1 MKMNCELPSL
11 DFRIF
16 LRSAQVEDALELYKV
31 KKVTCSLSQGVCLLT
46 QSQTSTS
53 SPRARPPP
61 PVRSPPTSSPR
72 ARPPPPVRSPPE
84 RVIALVSASSP
95 RARPPPPDPEPDLH
109 LLTPSQTSTSSPRAR
124 PPPPVRSPPEQLK
137 GEAERL
143 GTGGLWCQDG
153 PETEAGDQGPAAP
166 DQRMQVVGCVASLG
180 DLLNKTSAVCSR
192 PGICEESCCIPQRV
206 SGAAASWPCLVEELV
221 EVLPGICLRRAA
233 VFPNV
238 FLERRGADRGAV
250 NLEDDH
256 HSTNKDPLHLRLVL
270 QKTC

>member
-1 MKMNCELPSL
+1 MLP
-11 DFRIF
+11 
-16 LRSAQVEDALELYKV
+16 VEDALELYKV

-46 QSQTSTS
+46 QSQTSNLLTPSQTS
-53 SPRARPPP
+53 TVLSEVLQNGSLLWCVSKSAQGVTVEDALELTRLKRPP
-61 PVRSPPTSSPR
+61 
-72 ARPPPPVRSPPE
+72 
-84 RVIALVSASSP
+84 
-95 RARPPPPDPEPDLH
+95 

-124 PPPPVRSPPEQLK
+124 PPPPVSSHPEQLK

-206 SGAAASWPCLVEELV
+206 SGAAASW
-221 EVLPGICLRRAA
+221 
-233 VFPNV
+233 
-238 FLERRGADRGAV
+238 
-250 NLEDDH
+250 
-256 HSTNKDPLHLRLVL
+256 
-270 QKTC
+270 